1 MTTCPYHLQTFL
13 SAVKMENFIG
23 FVYVYFLIF
32 AQNIDCRYT
41 LEPPHRGGSNLY
53 HIFIFWSKNKKNR
66 YAPVYPSCSGIRRF
80 DIRITLA
87 NIYLHVHKSGI
98 SVFGNV
104 QRLATFAALICR
116 MELVTC
122 T

>member
-1 MTTCPYHLQTFL
+1 
-13 SAVKMENFIG
+13 MENFIG

-53 HIFIFWSKNKKNR
+53 HVFIFWSKNKKNMH
-66 YAPVYPSCSGIRRF
+66 
-80 DIRITLA
+80 
-87 NIYLHVHKSGI
+87 YLHVHISGI

-104 QRLATFAALICR
+104 QRLATFAALKCR

>member
-1 MTTCPYHLQTFL
+1 M
-13 SAVKMENFIG
+13 
-23 FVYVYFLIF
+23 
-32 AQNIDCRYT
+32 
-41 LEPPHRGGSNLY
+41 
-53 HIFIFWSKNKKNR
+53 
-66 YAPVYPSCSGIRRF
+66 YPSCSGIRRF

-87 NIYLHVHKSGI
+87 NIYLHVHLSGI

-104 QRLATFAALICR
+104 QRLATFAALKCV